1 MRAEGE
7 QLVADDWLNPDF
19 ARRWDAGAELGNPA
33 RALQLDLVTSLVAAE
48 YRTGSAI
55 LDLGA
60 GSGQMEAQLLA
71 ARPDAR
77 IVAVDSSPA
86 MLKIA
91 RERLGKFG
99 DSVTLVEGDFA
110 EPERIALP
118 PRDYAIALLI
128 QTLHH
133 VPDDRKRAVFALLA
147 RTLSPG
153 GLLILVD
160 RLTLADDALRSV
172 QGSMWSWLERRAA
185 MKSGWSADDLFRRIA
200 RKDDHTASLEEHL
213 AMLRQAG
220 FTATCLQLEL
230 NRAVLAG
237 RLGR

>member
-7 QLVADDWLNPDF
+7 QVADDWLNPDF
-19 ARRWDAGAELGNPA
+19 AHRWDAGAEVGNPG

-48 YRTGSAI
+48 YRPGSTI

-60 GSGQMEAQLLA
+60 GSGQVEALLLR

-86 MLKIA
+86 MLEIA
-91 RERLGKFG
+91 KERLAKAGE
-99 DSVTLVEGDFA
+99 SVTLVEGDFA

-118 PRDYAIALLI
+118 PRDYGIALLI

-133 VPDDRKRAVFALLA
+133 VPHDRKRRAIAVLA

-160 RLTLADDALRSV
+160 RVTLADDALRGV
-172 QGSMWSWLERRAA
+172 HGSMWAWLERRSAI
-185 MKSGWSADDLFRRIA
+185 KSGWSADDLFRRLA
-200 RKDDHTASLEEHL
+200 NKEDHTASLEEHL
-213 AMLRQAG
+213 ALLREAG
-220 FTATCLQLEL
+220 FTAACLQLEL
-230 NRAVLAG
+230 NRAVFVG
-237 RLGR
+237 RRGS